1 MVSSD
6 TPSMSGPVQIRRCR
20 LSAGRLSAA
29 RCLPGASPTH
39 LGRGKHK
46 EAAEAKGLGSLSGW
60 DPKKLDKTPAVEHA
74 SMVTT

>member
-20 LSAGRLSAA
+20 LSAGRLSVA
-29 RCLPGASPTH
+29 RCLPGAGPTH

-46 EAAEAKGLGSLSGW
+46 EAAEAKDSGSLSAL
-60 DPKKLDKTPAVEHA
+60 DRKKLDKSPAVEQA
-74 SMVTT
+74 SVATT

>member
-20 LSAGRLSAA
+20 LSAGRLSVA

-39 LGRGKHK
+39 LGRDKHK
-46 EAAEAKGLGSLSGW
+46 EAAEAKGSGSLSGS
-60 DPKKLDKTPAVEHA
+60 DRKKLDKSPEVEYA
-74 SMVTT
+74 SMAIT